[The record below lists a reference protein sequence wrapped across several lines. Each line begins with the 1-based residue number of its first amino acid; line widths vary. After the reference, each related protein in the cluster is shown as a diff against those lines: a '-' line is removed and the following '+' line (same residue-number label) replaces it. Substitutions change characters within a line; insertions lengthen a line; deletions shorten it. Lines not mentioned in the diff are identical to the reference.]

1 MPGSG
6 VGNRLCVRTALLAG
20 LLLLGAPTWAAR
32 RVRPLVVSPYL
43 RGYNGA
49 MRGDRRGYNTN
60 RSPYG
65 RNNRR
70 TQGRNLAGAANRT
83 RASQPRT
90 QNKFRRDVP
99 IDLDTALPS
108 LQERH
113 TALVNKLPPDLRRF
127 DARALGV
134 VNQLPKVAQYS
145 YLSTLEDYD
154 TLSPD
159 EQGRVG
165 KLIRGL
171 AGLGSHEPDLVAS
184 ASRSFGALG
193 ASAASSPHETC
204 FKLQDEVDRVKG
216 VAAPR

>member
-1 MPGSG
+1 MLGWRAD
-6 VGNRLCVRTALLAG
+6 NRLEWRPMLVIG
-20 LLLLGAPTWAAR
+20 VLLLSVPSLAAR

-49 MRGDRRGYNTN
+49 LPGGMRGYNTN

-70 TQGRNLAGAANRT
+70 TRGRNLAGAVNRS

-113 TALVNKLPPDLRRF
+113 TALVNKLPPDIRRF

-165 KLIRGL
+165 KLIRSL

-193 ASAASSPHETC
+193 ASAASTPHETC

-216 VAAPR
+216 AAAPR